1 MEIRTFRRIFAI
13 LHQLRVTVHGL
24 IVLFLILCGRL
35 NKELLIVFIIVG
47 LNRRLSSTVEHAYRM
62 VMCVIR
68 RRLTF
73 GGVRRRRYADRKAE
87 LPLIAAYDV
96 ALRARR
102 LDGQDDTGDES
113 DCTGTGDLQFL
124 YDCKRPL
131 QCYQVC

>member
-1 MEIRTFRRIFAI
+1 M
-13 LHQLRVTVHGL
+13 
-24 IVLFLILCGRL
+24 
-35 NKELLIVFIIVG
+35 
-47 LNRRLSSTVEHAYRM
+47 STHSVAAAAYRI

-102 LDGQDDTGDES
+102 HDGQEDTGDES
-113 DCTGTGDLQFL
+113 DCTGTGDLQFF